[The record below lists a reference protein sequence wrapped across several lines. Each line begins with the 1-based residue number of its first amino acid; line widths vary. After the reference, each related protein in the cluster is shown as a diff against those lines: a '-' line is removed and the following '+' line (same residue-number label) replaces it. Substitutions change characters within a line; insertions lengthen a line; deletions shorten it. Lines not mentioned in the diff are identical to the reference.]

1 VTICLVT
8 DRHRLGAT
16 AGTDAVVDQARA
28 AVAAGIDLIQIRERD
43 LEASAL
49 AALAAKVVEA
59 ARGSST
65 RVVVNDRLDI
75 AIAVGAAGVH
85 LRADS
90 VPVAAARRLAPKP
103 FLVGRSVHSVDEARA
118 AADADYLIAGTV
130 FPSGSKPGATLWLGV
145 DGLAAIVRAAAVPV
159 LGIGGATLDRLDDL
173 VSAGASG
180 VAAIG
185 MFVET
190 GTAPLGDVIR
200 AARLRF
206 DSLRVA
212 P

>member
-1 VTICLVT
+1 MLCLVT
-8 DRHRLGAT
+8 DRRRLGGAV
-16 AGTDAVVDQARA
+16 DAVVEQATEA
-28 AVAAGIDLIQIRERD
+28 IGSGIDLIQIRERD
-43 LEASAL
+43 LGSAAL
-49 AALAAKVVEA
+49 AALVARVVEA

-65 RVVVNDRLDI
+65 RVLVNDRLDI

-90 VPVAAARRLAPKP
+90 MPVAAARRLAPTP
-103 FLVGRSVHSVDEARA
+103 FLVGRSVHTVDEARA
-118 AADADYLIAGTV
+118 AGDADYLIAGTV
-130 FPSGSKPGATLWLGV
+130 FPSTSKPGAASWLGIE
-145 DGLAAIVRAAAVPV
+145 GLAAIVRAASVPV
-159 LGIGGATLDRLDDL
+159 LGIGGTTLDRLDDL
-173 VSAGASG
+173 ASAGAAG

-185 MFVET
+185 MFIDV
-190 GTAPLGDVIR
+190 GTKPGRDAVA

>member
-1 VTICLVT
+1 MLCLVT
-8 DRHRLGAT
+8 DRRRLGGAV
-16 AGTDAVVDQARA
+16 DAVVQQARA
-28 AVAAGIDLIQIRERD
+28 ALAAGIDLIQIRERD
-43 LEASAL
+43 LEAAAL
-49 AALAAKVVEA
+49 AALVARVVEA

-65 RVVVNDRLDI
+65 RVLVNDRLDI
-75 AIAVGAAGVH
+75 AIALGAAGVH

-90 VPVAAARRLAPKP
+90 MPIAAARRLAPKT
-103 FLVGRSVHSVDEARA
+103 FLVGRSVHTVDEARA

-130 FPSGSKPGATLWLGV
+130 FPSASKPSATAWLGV
-145 DGLAAIVRAAAVPV
+145 EGLAAIVRAVRVPV
-159 LGIGGATLDRLDDL
+159 LGIGGATFDRLDDL
-173 VSAGASG
+173 ASAGAAG

-185 MFVET
+185 MFIEV
-190 GTAPLGDVIR
+190 GTRPDRDVVA

>member
-1 VTICLVT
+1 MFCLVT
-8 DRHRLGAT
+8 DRRRLGAT
-16 AGTDAVVDQARA
+16 AGAVVEQARVA
-28 AVAAGIDLIQIRERD
+28 IAAGIDLIEVRERD
-43 LEASAL
+43 LEAAAL
-49 AALAAKVVEA
+49 AALVARVVEA

-65 RVVVNDRLDI
+65 RVLVNDRLDI

-90 VPVAAARRLAPKP
+90 IPVAAARRLAPKP
-103 FLVGRSVHSVDEARA
+103 FLVGRSVHSVDEARD

-130 FPSGSKPGATLWLGV
+130 FPSSSKPGVTRWLGV

-159 LGIGGATLDRLDDL
+159 LGIGGVTLDRLDDL
-173 VSAGASG
+173 AAAGAAG

-185 MFVET
+185 MFLET
-190 GTAPLGDVIR
+190 GTTPCRDAIV

>member
-1 VTICLVT
+1 MLCLVT
-8 DRHRLGAT
+8 DRHRLG
-16 AGTDAVVDQARA
+16 GPSGAVVEQARA
-28 AVAAGIDLIQIRERD
+28 AIAAGIDLIQIREPD
-43 LEASAL
+43 LEAAAL
-49 AALAAKVVEA
+49 AALVAEVVEA

-65 RVVVNDRLDI
+65 RVLVNDRLDI

-90 VPVAAARRLAPKP
+90 IPVRAARRLAPKT
-103 FLVGRSVHSVDEARA
+103 FLVGRSVHSADEARA
-118 AADADYLIAGTV
+118 AGDADYLIAGTV
-130 FPSGSKPGATLWLGV
+130 FPSASKAGMTCWLGV

-159 LGIGGATLDRLDDL
+159 LGIGGVTLDRLDDL
-173 VSAGASG
+173 AFAGAAG

-185 MFVET
+185 MFIEK
-190 GTAPLGDVIR
+190 GTITCRDVVA